1 MSTLSELRYQII
13 KRLLICFIFL
23 TFLLLGKNTYAQKDF
38 EGIITFNIESQSNGP
53 QKMKYY
59 VKGNKV
65 RMEMDMPGMAAG
77 MSPTMIFD
85 NGTNKMYTLISQ
97 MKSYMEIPINMD
109 EKNDNQ
115 NDKMDDNDRPVKTGK
130 TDKIAGVECEQ
141 WIIKNPEGETEL
153 WNAKGFGNFLFVQNN
168 AFMKRNSNRP
178 QWVKDIMEEGF
189 FPFRIISKDPNGNVE
204 MKMEVTDVQRKNLSS
219 SMFEIPSGYKKMNI
233 PGR

>member
-1 MSTLSELRYQII
+1 
-13 KRLLICFIFL
+13 
-23 TFLLLGKNTYAQKDF
+23 
-38 EGIITFNIESQSNGP
+38 
-53 QKMKYY
+53 
-59 VKGNKV
+59 
-65 RMEMDMPGMAAG
+65 MDMPGMAAG